1 MNGDNIITNQILIE
15 RSVKRLVE
23 DDSTMRY
30 LVGQL
35 DLKISTDK
43 TKEAADLVQT
53 LQTLILQMDCN
64 IHTLQEL
71 L

>member
-1 MNGDNIITNQILIE
+1 MNGDNVITNQILIE

-23 DDSTMRY
+23 DDSAMRY
-30 LVGQL
+30 LIGQL
-35 DLKISTDK
+35 DLKISTDNP
-43 TKEAADLVQT
+43 KEAVDLVQT
-53 LQTLILQMDCN
+53 LQTLIIQMDSN